1 MARERV
7 KLTDKEEKILVQA
20 QLMGLD
26 TSSMV
31 KIGNR
36 LKALE
41 KEREHKSANAEL
53 ASKFTSWK
61 KLDGKGWELTH
72 TDGRVFVFS
81 NRNKEYRNSG
91 WNHRAL
97 IKFDI
102 GVTKPGT
109 KFHPRSKL
117 GVILEMTS
125 SWWGPAKLMPEQS
138 KELFAIMRMISHGS
152 FDSL

>member
-7 KLTDKEEKILVQA
+7 KLTDKEEKILIQA

-26 TSSMV
+26 TASMV

-41 KEREHKSANAEL
+41 KEREYKAENDRL
-53 ASKFTSWK
+53 ASTFTSWK
-61 KLDGKGWELTH
+61 KLDTDGWEIAH

-81 NRNKEYRNSG
+81 NRHKEYRNNG
-91 WNHRAL
+91 WNHRAK

-109 KFHPRSKL
+109 RFEPRSKKA
-117 GVILEMTS
+117 VWIDMNPE
-125 SWWGPAKLMPEQS
+125 WWGPAKFMPEKS
-138 KELFAIMRMISHGS
+138 KELNGIMRMIKNGS
-152 FDSL
+152 LDSL

>member
-7 KLTDKEEKILVQA
+7 KLTDKEEKILIQA

-26 TSSMV
+26 TASMV

-41 KEREHKSANAEL
+41 KESDYKTENAEL

-61 KLDGKGWELTH
+61 KLDEKGWELECK
-72 TDGRVFVFS
+72 DGRVFVFS
-81 NRNKEYRNSG
+81 NRNKEYRHNG
-91 WNHRAL
+91 WNQQSQ

-109 KFHPRSKL
+109 AFKPRSKL
-117 GVILEMTS
+117 AVTKPMRSE
-125 SWWGPAKLMPEQS
+125 WWGPAKFMPDKS
-138 KELFAIMRMISHGS
+138 KQLCGM
-152 FDSL
+152 LTTK

>member
-7 KLTDKEEKILVQA
+7 KLTDKEEKILIQA

-26 TSSMV
+26 TASMV

-41 KEREHKSANAEL
+41 KEREYKTSNAEL
-53 ASKFTSWK
+53 AGKFTSWK
-61 KLDGKGWELTH
+61 KLDNDGWELEYK
-72 TDGRVFVFS
+72 DGRVFVFS
-81 NRNKEYRNSG
+81 NRYKEYRHNG
-91 WNHRAL
+91 WNQRAL

-117 GVILEMTS
+117 AVTVPMHSE
-125 SWWGPAKLMPEQS
+125 WWGPAKFMPEKS
-138 KELFAIMRMISHGS
+138 KELYGIMRIINDGDL
-152 FDSL
+152 DSI